1 MLKNT
6 IDTIKKLFA
15 EGLSVNEI
23 HKRLEIPKAT
33 VTKVLKFDLCK
44 KIELLFSQGYNSVQ
58 ISKIIGL
65 NRRTISGW
73 VNSGENQALYVFA
86 KPRSA
91 INKQDLTNLAIK
103 DYLKLIPVKTIT
115 QLYKISFE
123 TISNILK
130 ESSFNVLSSGKMRK
144 LQYHKDGQYNKP
156 LSNYLEDFLTGSLLG
171 DGHMQIQ
178 IHSNKVPDYNYD
190 LYEYQNAL
198 AFLTNL

>member
-103 DYLKLIPVKTIT
+103 DYLKLIPVKT
-115 QLYKISFE
+115 
-123 TISNILK
+123 
-130 ESSFNVLSSGKMRK
+130 
-144 LQYHKDGQYNKP
+144 
-156 LSNYLEDFLTGSLLG
+156 
-171 DGHMQIQ
+171 
-178 IHSNKVPDYNYD
+178 
-190 LYEYQNAL
+190 
-198 AFLTNL
+198 